1 MRMVRRSLAIAMGVA
16 CSLHAMTAAADW
28 SGKGEVGAAVA
39 SGNTETKAAN
49 AKIEVVN
56 QLERW
61 KHLLGLTGNYAS
73 DDVGTT
79 GQRWEARG
87 QSDYSFGPRAFWFGS
102 GRYEDDRFSGFEY
115 QATLGTGLGYK
126 FIDTEATKLAGQIGA
141 GYKFFETRATLA
153 DDGFTIIPGDRD
165 SELVFTGGV
174 TFEHQLTA
182 TTKILDKF
190 LVESGGDN
198 AFLQNELALQVRM
211 TEVLALAVGYAV
223 RHNTDP
229 PEGFKKTDT
238 LTTLNLVYEIK

>member
-1 MRMVRRSLAIAMGVA
+1 MAILAIGL
-16 CSLHAMTAAADW
+16 SLVLQAKQAAADW
-28 SGKGEVGAAVA
+28 SGKGEVGIAVA
-39 SGNTETKAAN
+39 SGNTETEAAN

-73 DDVGTT
+73 DEVGTT

-87 QSDYSFGPRAFWFGS
+87 QSDFSFGPRAFWFGS
-102 GRYEDDRFSGFEY
+102 GRYENDRFSGFEH
-115 QATLGTGLGYK
+115 QATIGTGLGYK

-141 GYKFFETRATLA
+141 GYKFFETRDSLA
-153 DDGFTIIPGDRD
+153 DDGITIIPGDND
-165 SELVFTGGV
+165 SELIFTGGID
-174 TFEHQLTA
+174 FEHRLTE
-182 TTKILDKF
+182 TTQILNKF

-198 AFLQNELALQVRM
+198 TFLQNELALQVRM

-229 PEGFKKTDT
+229 PEGFEETDT
-238 LTTLNLVYEIK
+238 LMTVNLVYEIR